1 MVDYGTRYPEAVPLR
16 STDSAA
22 VATALMGI
30 FTGLG
35 VPKEVLTDQGSN
47 FLSSLIEE
55 LYRMLETLHLK
66 TSPYHPQTNGA
77 VEKFHGTLKH
87 MLRKTTTDK
96 RDWDTVLPYVLFAF
110 RKVPCASTG
119 LTSCL
124 VAMSE
129 AAVFCVS
136 WKKFCCFVAF
146 EECSSRSATTRET

>member
-16 STDSAA
+16 STDSAS

-30 FTGLG
+30 FTRLG

-47 FLSSLIEE
+47 FLSSLMEE
-55 LYRMLETLHLK
+55 LYRMLGTRHLK

-77 VEKFHGTLKH
+77 VERFHGTL

-96 RDWDTVLPYVLFAF
+96 RDWDTVLAYMCYLHLGKLAPAF
-110 RKVPCASTG
+110 PP

-129 AAVFCVS
+129 DRWTFFRQHGHQTKPTSPQQLHGC
-136 WKKFCCFVAF
+136 
-146 EECSSRSATTRET
+146 RR